1 MKALLIKGPDLR
13 GKRETVLSTT
23 IVKFQSRALD
33 PEEDTGLRA
42 LCKRV
47 RPVSELQQQIQKLQ

>member
-13 GKRETVLSTT
+13 GERETVLSTT
-23 IVKFQSRALD
+23 IVKFQSLALD

-47 RPVSELQQQIQKLQ
+47 RPVSELQQQI